1 MKRLL
6 FLTLASAFL
15 FVACEQ
21 KPTLQKYFVEKSER
35 KAEGFT
41 VLDVSPTIL
50 NLEKAN
56 LSADEKEVLDAFEKV
71 NILTLKADGKNGNE
85 IQAEK
90 EKIATI
96 LNDKKYE
103 SLIKVNL
110 GKYGAEF
117 KCVGKDEHIEEFI
130 LYGSKKENG
139 LAVVRI
145 TGEDMNPTTVLKM
158 LQLMQKSN
166 IDVEQLKPLQDLF
179 QP

>member
-6 FLTLASAFL
+6 FLMLVSAFL
-15 FVACEQ
+15 FTACEQ
-21 KPTLQKYFVEKSER
+21 KPTLQKYFVEKSESTG
-35 KAEGFT
+35 EGFT

-56 LSADEKEVLDAFEKV
+56 LTTDEKEVLNAFEKV
-71 NILTLKADGKNGNE
+71 NILTLKADGKNGNA

-110 GKYGAEF
+110 GKDGAEF
-117 KCVGKDEHIEEFI
+117 KCVGKDEHVEEFI

-139 LAVVRI
+139 LAVIRI
-145 TGEDMNPTTVLKM
+145 TGEDMNPTAVLKM
-158 LQLMQKSN
+158 LQLMQKSK
-166 IDVEQLKPLQDLF
+166 IDVEQLQPLQELF
-179 QP
+179 KP

>member
-1 MKRLL
+1 MLRLL
-6 FLTLASAFL
+6 FLTLVSAFL
-15 FVACEQ
+15 FASCEQ
-21 KPTLQKYFVEKSER
+21 KPTLQKYFVEKSEQ
-35 KAEGFT
+35 ASQGFT
-41 VLDVSPTIL
+41 VLDVSPSIL

-56 LSADEKEVLDAFEKV
+56 LSADEREVLDAFEKV
-71 NILTLKADGKNGNE
+71 NVLTLKADGKNQE
-85 IQAEK
+85 AIQAEK
-90 EKIATI
+90 EKITSI

-110 GKYGAEF
+110 GKDGAEF

-145 TGEDMNPTTVLKM
+145 TGEDMNPTAVLKM